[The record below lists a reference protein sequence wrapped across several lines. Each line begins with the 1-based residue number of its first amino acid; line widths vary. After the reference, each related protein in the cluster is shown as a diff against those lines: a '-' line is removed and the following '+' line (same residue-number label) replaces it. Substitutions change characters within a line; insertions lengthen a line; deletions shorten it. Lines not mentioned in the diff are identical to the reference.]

1 MKLNIYKQT
10 KARLPRQK
18 LNTIFTKLTNKE
30 LPLKKYGQ
38 INLIFTTDRKLKELN
53 NQFRGINRS
62 TDVLSFN
69 IDPPDHA
76 DNIYGE
82 IYIAVPYAAKQAIQY
97 GNMLNDEL
105 LRLFCHGL
113 LHLFG
118 YDHKE
123 NPSAKVM
130 QERELFYLKNF
141 KVSNL

>member
-1 MKLNIYKQT
+1 MRLNIYKQT
-10 KARLPRQK
+10 KVRLPRQK
-18 LNTIFTKLTNKE
+18 LNDIFTKLTNKE
-30 LPLKKYGQ
+30 LPHKKFGQ
-38 INLIFTTDRKLKELN
+38 INLIFTADHKLKELN
-53 NQFRGINRS
+53 NQFRGINKP

-69 IDPPDHA
+69 IDPPDHD

-82 IYIAVPYAAKQAIQY
+82 IYIAVPYAAKQALQY
-97 GNMLNDEL
+97 GNPLNEEL

-118 YDHKE
+118 YDHEKS
-123 NPSAKVM
+123 PSAKVM